1 MKIEKLKNNLLYC
14 IDNKVSKNDFENT
27 DAVGIGYF
35 SNARFALNKQ
45 FKAGEITEEKYNEII
60 DLYNKLDGRKKHEK
74 LESENAIETY
84 IERDTEHKISGYS
97 FKIFKENRPPLIGN
111 LTREE
116 MNDIYHLYSYYGT
129 NLTQREVSRHFPDM
143 SLMDFKRVRNAFL
156 IYKDSAPF
164 APHMIE
170 EKSIDELRDI
180 QLREKENDFLKKVE
194 EDDVKNN
201 KKLVREYALENIK
214 LKQQL
219 QDFSNIDLA
228 SISAIKPVKIE
239 NSGIVSDKSIML
251 HLSDLHIGAK
261 CESDT
266 VYENEWNEEICTAR
280 LNKVLSKLTNF
291 GKFDTIVINLLGDM
305 LDGMDGQTARRD
317 HIMPQNMDNMQQ
329 VESFLRIMH
338 TFIASMY
345 SARLAKNIIIYSVK
359 EGNHDGNFGNLA
371 TRLLLAELNAKY
383 PDIQTKIFSEFFGTY
398 EFSGKTFV
406 ITHGKDAKFMKR
418 GLPANLDEKTKVR
431 IYEWL
436 NYEKIH
442 ADKVYFIKGDL
453 HTENINSCNS
463 LDYRNVLSLFG
474 ASDYSNYNF
483 SRNQYGVSYE
493 LFMGDIMTR
502 GTFENL

>member
-1 MKIEKLKNNLLYC
+1 MNIEKLKSNLLFC
-14 IDNKVSKNDFENT
+14 IENKVSKNEFEKT
-27 DAVGIGYF
+27 GKVGIGYF
-35 SNARFALNKQ
+35 SNSRFNLNKQ
-45 FKAGEITEEKYNEII
+45 LKEGKLEEEEFNEII
-60 DLYNKLDGRKKHEK
+60 DLYNQLDGRKKHEQ
-74 LESENAIETY
+74 LESEDHVETY
-84 IERDTEHKISGYS
+84 IERDSEHKITGYS
-97 FKIFKENRPPLIGN
+97 FKIYKRNKTPLIGN

-143 SLMDFKRVRNAFL
+143 SLMDFKRVRNAFI

-170 EKSIDELRDI
+170 EKTIDELRDI
-180 QLREKENDFLKKVE
+180 QLREKENDFLKKIE
-194 EDDVKNN
+194 EDEVKNN

-214 LKQQL
+214 LKQQIS
-219 QDFSNIDLA
+219 DIADIDL
-228 SISAIKPVKIE
+228 SSLNVIE
-239 NSGIVSDKSIML
+239 PFIINTKNNGSNKSIMI

-261 CESDT
+261 CESGT
-266 VYENEWNEEICTAR
+266 VYENEWNADECERR
-280 LNKVLSKLTNF
+280 LSVLAAKIISLRS
-291 GKFDTIVINLLGDM
+291 FDTIVINLLGDM
-305 LDGMDGQTARRD
+305 LDGMDNQTARRD
-317 HIMPQNMDNMQQ
+317 HYMPQNMDNQQ
-329 VESFLRIMH
+329 QITEFLKAMH
-338 TFIASMY
+338 KFIATLYIS
-345 SARLAKNIIIYSVK
+345 NICNHIKIYSVK
-359 EGNHDGNFGNLA
+359 EGNHDGSFGNLA
-371 TRLLLAELNAKY
+371 TRLLLAELKMKFPN
-383 PDIQTKIFSEFFGTY
+383 IETQIFDEFFGTY
-398 EFSGKTFV
+398 EFNNKTFI
-406 ITHGKDAKFMKR
+406 ITHGKDAKFMKK

-436 NYEKIH
+436 NYKNIT

-453 HTENINSCNS
+453 HTENINSCNN

>member
-27 DAVGIGYF
+27 GAVGTGYF

-45 FKAGEITEEKYNEII
+45 FKAGEVTEEKYNEII

-84 IERDTEHKISGYS
+84 IERDAEHKISGYS

-180 QLREKENDFLKKVE
+180 QLREKENDFLKKIE
-194 EDDVKNN
+194 EDEVKNN

-219 QDFSNIDLA
+219 QDFSDIDLTSIA
-228 SISAIKPVKIE
+228 SIKPVKIE
-239 NSGIVSDKSIML
+239 TSGIVSDKSIML

-266 VYENEWNEEICTAR
+266 VYENEWNEEICMAR
-280 LNKVLSKLTNF
+280 LNVVLSKLANF

-317 HIMPQNMDNMQQ
+317 HMMPQNMDNMQQ

-338 TFIASMY
+338 TFISSMY
-345 SARLAKNIIIYSVK
+345 EAHLAKNILIYSVK
-359 EGNHDGNFGNLA
+359 EGNHDGSFGNLA
-371 TRLLLAELNAKY
+371 TRLLLSELNTRY
-383 PDIQTKIFSEFFGTY
+383 PDIKTKIFSEFFGTY
-398 EFSGKTFV
+398 EFSGRTFV
-406 ITHGKDAKFMKR
+406 VTHGKDAKFMKR

-493 LFMGDIMTR
+493 LFLGDTMTR
-502 GTFENL
+502 GTFENM